1 MGLYYL
7 MVWGSVLA
15 GVVLALLWW
24 LIRGR
29 STRLMG
35 GSVAAFTLAAGL
47 LLVLGAV
54 APRTLGLP
62 FLRLDIPL
70 EFWRWYTDYRFIF
83 PLVLGILG
91 TVLLAFPVRARK
103 GRGVADLTP
112 RTPLSF
118 ARGQWFGVPAA
129 VLAITLVLTVAAG
142 AASQPDPETGHYTMY
157 VVDLGSERTMGTT
170 IYGWFSSVPAL
181 ILTTV
186 MIVVAALVLFLI
198 ARPPLGESQEQD
210 IQLRII
216 RSHNVF
222 TVVTGAL
229 LLHLGLILG
238 SLAGTASLRGEFPA
252 AEGTASSWTEF
263 AALEPALRIAS
274 EVAAGL
280 GIAFWL
286 AIALSGIPSRG
297 RSRVTTES

>member
-7 MVWGSVLA
+7 MVWGSTLA
-15 GVVLALLWW
+15 GVALALLWW
-24 LIRGR
+24 LIQGR
-29 STRLMG
+29 RTRLTS

-47 LLVLGAV
+47 LLVFGAV

-62 FLRLDIPL
+62 FLQRYVSL
-70 EFWRWYTDYRFIF
+70 EFWLWYTDYRFLF

-91 TVLLAFPVRARK
+91 MMLLAFPVRARK
-103 GRGVADLTP
+103 GRGIADLTP

-118 ARGQWFGVPAA
+118 ARGRWFAGPAA
-129 VLAITLVLTVAAG
+129 VIAITLVLTVAAG

-181 ILTTV
+181 ILTAV

-198 ARPPLGESQEQD
+198 ARPPLGQSREQD

-216 RSHNVF
+216 RSRNVF

-286 AIALSGIPSRG
+286 AVALSAIPSG
-297 RSRVTTES
+297 RKSRVTPES